1 MRKGSFIVTAVL
13 VAALL
18 PVFLF
23 AQGGQMKMKDGDK
36 PHCESMQKLDPEVSL
51 KIEKLR
57 VDLKLKNLD
66 LQKKQAGIH
75 EQMFKE
81 FTSENPNRKNIDKLA
96 GEMRDVQAALM
107 SNRHDFMFEVR
118 KLVSAD
124 QFKIFMEHR
133 GCGMGDGCGMG
144 GEGGRGCMMGK
155 GDHKCSMGMGAGCCA
170 GGEGGR
176 GCMMGK
182 GDHKCSMGQGGSGCC
197 SSEGMGAGRCG
208 GKEMKCEMKTMKT
221 MGCGHADK
229 SMCSDECLKKCE
241 EVKVIEKVIEKK

>member
-66 LQKKQAGIH
+66 LEKKQAGIH
-75 EQMFKE
+75 EEMFKE
-81 FTSENPNRKNIDKLA
+81 FTSENPNRKTIDKLA
-96 GEMRDVQAALM
+96 AEMGDVRAALM

-118 KLVSAD
+118 KLVPAD
-124 QFKIFMEHR
+124 QFKIFMTHQ
-133 GCGMGDGCGMG
+133 GCGMGQGGCKG
-144 GEGGRGCMMGK
+144 GMMGK
-155 GDHKCSMGMGAGCCA
+155 GAGCGMGAGCCA
-170 GGEGGR
+170 GGEGGHK
-176 GCMMGK
+176 CMMG
-182 GDHKCSMGQGGSGCC
+182 GGNHKCSMGKGGSGCC
-197 SSEGMGAGRCG
+197 STEGMGAGTCG
-208 GKEMKCEMKTMKT
+208 GKEMKCEVKTV
-221 MGCGHADK
+221 GCGHADK
-229 SMCSDECLKKCE
+229 SMCTDECLKKCE

>member
-57 VDLKLKNLD
+57 IDLKLKNLE
-66 LQKKQAGIH
+66 LEKKQAGIH
-75 EQMFKE
+75 EEMFKE
-81 FTSENPNRKNIDKLA
+81 FTSDNPNRKTIDKLA
-96 GEMRDVQAALM
+96 GEMSDVKAALM

-118 KLVSAD
+118 KLVPAD
-124 QFKIFMEHR
+124 QFKIFMTHQ
-133 GCGMGDGCGMG
+133 GCGMGQGGCKGGMTGMG
-144 GEGGRGCMMGK
+144 GGCMMGK
-155 GDHKCSMGMGAGCCA
+155 GDGKCSMGS
-170 GGEGGR
+170 
-176 GCMMGK
+176 
-182 GDHKCSMGQGGSGCC
+182 GDHKCSMGKSGSGCC
-197 SSEGMGAGRCG
+197 SSEGMGAGKCG

-241 EVKVIEKVIEKK
+241 EVKVIIEKK

>member
-36 PHCESMQKLDPEVSL
+36 PHCESIQKLDPEVSL

-57 VDLKLKNLD
+57 VDMKLKNLD
-66 LQKKQAGIH
+66 LEKKQAGIH
-75 EQMFKE
+75 EEMFKE
-81 FTSENPNRKNIDKLA
+81 FTSDNPNRKTIDKLA
-96 GEMRDVQAALM
+96 GEMRDVRAALM

-124 QFKIFMEHR
+124 QFKIFMTHQ
-133 GCGMGDGCGMG
+133 GCGMGQGGCKGGMMDKGAGCGMG
-144 GEGGRGCMMGK
+144 GEGGHKCMMG
-155 GDHKCSMGMGAGCCA
+155 G
-170 GGEGGR
+170 
-176 GCMMGK
+176 
-182 GDHKCSMGQGGSGCC
+182 GGSGCC
-197 SSEGMGAGRCG
+197 SSEGMGAGKCG
-208 GKEMKCEMKTMKT
+208 GKEMKCEVKT

-229 SMCSDECLKKCE
+229 SMCTDECLKKCE
-241 EVKVIEKVIEKK
+241 EVKVIIEKK

>member
-36 PHCESMQKLDPEVSL
+36 PHCESMQKLDREVSL

-66 LQKKQAGIH
+66 LEKKQAGIH

-81 FTSENPNRKNIDKLA
+81 FTSDNPDRKTIDKLA
-96 GEMRDVQAALM
+96 GEMRDVRAALM

-124 QFKIFMEHR
+124 QFKIFMTHQ
-133 GCGMGDGCGMG
+133 GCGMGQGGCKGGMMDKGAGCGMG
-144 GEGGRGCMMGK
+144 GEGGRGCMWERATISARWAVATISARWARAARAAAAPK
-155 GDHKCSMGMGAGCCA
+155 GWAPANATAK
-170 GGEGGR
+170 R
-176 GCMMGK
+176 
-182 GDHKCSMGQGGSGCC
+182 
-197 SSEGMGAGRCG
+197 
-208 GKEMKCEMKTMKT
+208 
-221 MGCGHADK
+221 
-229 SMCSDECLKKCE
+229 
-241 EVKVIEKVIEKK
+241 

>member
-57 VDLKLKNLD
+57 IDLKLKNLE
-66 LQKKQAGIH
+66 LEKKQAGIH
-75 EQMFKE
+75 EEMFKE
-81 FTSENPNRKNIDKLA
+81 FTSDNPNRKTIDKLA
-96 GEMRDVQAALM
+96 GEMSDVKAALM

-118 KLVSAD
+118 KLVPAD
-124 QFKIFMEHR
+124 QFKIFMTHQ
-133 GCGMGDGCGMG
+133 GCGMGQGGCKGGMTGMGGGCMMG

-155 GDHKCSMGMGAGCCA
+155 GDHKCSMGS
-170 GGEGGR
+170 
-176 GCMMGK
+176 
-182 GDHKCSMGQGGSGCC
+182 GDHKCSMGKSGSGCC
-197 SSEGMGAGRCG
+197 SSEGMGAGKCG

-241 EVKVIEKVIEKK
+241 EVKVIIEKK

>member
-1 MRKGSFIVTAVL
+1 VRKGSFIVTAVL

-36 PHCESMQKLDPEVSL
+36 PHCESIQKLDPEVSL
-51 KIEKLR
+51 RIEKLR

-66 LQKKQAGIH
+66 LEKKQAGIH
-75 EQMFKE
+75 EEIFKE
-81 FTSENPNRKNIDKLA
+81 FTSENPNRKTIDKLA

-118 KLVSAD
+118 KLVPAD

-133 GCGMGDGCGMG
+133 GQGMGGGCGMGAGMGMGGGCMMG
-144 GEGGRGCMMGK
+144 GEGGRGCMSGK
-155 GDHKCSMGMGAGCCA
+155 GDHKCSMG
-170 GGEGGR
+170 
-176 GCMMGK
+176 K
-182 GDHKCSMGQGGSGCC
+182 GGSGCC
-197 SSEGMGAGRCG
+197 SSEGMGAGKCG

-241 EVKVIEKVIEKK
+241 EVKVIIEKK

>member
-23 AQGGQMKMKDGDK
+23 AQGGQMKMKDGEK

-57 VDLKLKNLD
+57 VDLKLKNLE
-66 LQKKQAGIH
+66 LEKKQAGIH
-75 EQMFKE
+75 EEMFKE
-81 FTSENPNRKNIDKLA
+81 FTSDNPNRKTIDKLA

-118 KLVSAD
+118 KLVPAD
-124 QFKIFMEHR
+124 QFKIFMTHQ
-133 GCGMGDGCGMG
+133 GCGMGKGGMMGMGAGCGMG
-144 GEGGRGCMMGK
+144 GEGGRGCMTGK
-155 GDHKCSMGMGAGCCA
+155 GDHKCSMG
-170 GGEGGR
+170 R
-176 GCMMGK
+176 
-182 GDHKCSMGQGGSGCC
+182 GGSGCC
-197 SSEGMGAGRCG
+197 STEGMGAGKCG
-208 GKEMKCEMKTMKT
+208 GKEMKCEVRT

-241 EVKVIEKVIEKK
+241 EVKVIIEKK

>member
-51 KIEKLR
+51 NIEKLR

-75 EQMFKE
+75 EQIFKE

-107 SNRHDFMFEVR
+107 SNRHDFMLEVR

-133 GCGMGDGCGMG
+133 GQGMGGGQGMGAGCGMG

-155 GDHKCSMGMGAGCCA
+155 GDHKCSMGS
-170 GGEGGR
+170 
-176 GCMMGK
+176 
-182 GDHKCSMGQGGSGCC
+182 GDHKCSMGKGGSGCC
-197 SSEGMGAGRCG
+197 SSEGMGAGKCG

-241 EVKVIEKVIEKK
+241 EVKVIIEKK

>member
-36 PHCESMQKLDPEVSL
+36 PHCESMQKIDPEVSL

-66 LQKKQAGIH
+66 LEKKQAGIH
-75 EQMFKE
+75 EEIFKE
-81 FTSENPNRKNIDKLA
+81 FTSDNPNRKTIDKLA
-96 GEMRDVQAALM
+96 GEMRDVKAALM

-118 KLVSAD
+118 KLVPAD
-124 QFKIFMEHR
+124 QFKIFMTHQ
-133 GCGMGDGCGMG
+133 GCGMGQ
-144 GEGGRGCMMGK
+144 
-155 GDHKCSMGMGAGCCA
+155 GDHKCSMG
-170 GGEGGR
+170 
-176 GCMMGK
+176 K
-182 GDHKCSMGQGGSGCC
+182 GGSGCC
-197 SSEGMGAGRCG
+197 STEGMGAGKCG